1 MKNFVEN
8 FYFSLNR
15 ISSYRGGIGMSG
27 TISVWEEH
35 LFWLEILQDHAI
47 FVRDHL
53 SVTER
58 NEISIAEGVSQSFQ
72 ALLSNLKQLNPT
84 LSYTSSEMTDFA
96 KRSYTVSYEYYRFEG
111 HLQNLRIKN
120 EINLNL
126 SPTYLNGTLSENQE
140 YLRLLSYL
148 VHGQQPVPQRLDQL
162 LDLWLEDQLGHI
174 ILLRNLVDPI
184 ELSVDRQTNLYAEK
198 FQMFILQNHHVKGF
212 LRFTEQGF
220 PRQRE
225 LALEVGRTVIEMNQF
240 IRSVVE
246 KYKGNRLLNKTTLR
260 FLEHHFPETCYFIKK
275 LAEFAQELQSE
286 SVQCSLRKPSFE

>member
-1 MKNFVEN
+1 MAA
-8 FYFSLNR
+8 
-15 ISSYRGGIGMSG
+15 

-35 LFWLEILQDHAI
+35 LFWTEILYDHAI

-53 SVTER
+53 SVEHEQ
-58 NEISIAEGVSQSFQ
+58 EISIAKRFIQSFANLETNLGKMDP
-72 ALLSNLKQLNPT
+72 ALD
-84 LSYTSSEMTDFA
+84 YRSSELISFA
-96 KRSYTVSYEYYRFEG
+96 KQAYPVAYEYYRFEG

-126 SPTYLNGTLSENQE
+126 SPTYLNGTLNENQE
-140 YLRLLSYL
+140 YLRLLSFY
-148 VHGQQPVPQRLDQL
+148 VNGQEPVSLRLDQL

-174 ILLRNLVDPI
+174 ILLRSITDPI
-184 ELSVDRQTNLYAEK
+184 ELAVDRQTDLYAQR

-225 LALEVGRTVIEMNQF
+225 LALEVGKTVIEMNGY

-246 KYKGNRLLNKTTLR
+246 KYRGDRFLNKTTLR
-260 FLEHHFPETCYFIKK
+260 FLEHHFPETCYFVKK
-275 LAEFAQELQSE
+275 LAEFAPELQAE
-286 SVQCSLRKPSFE
+286 STTCSLRKPSFS

>member
-1 MKNFVEN
+1 
-8 FYFSLNR
+8 
-15 ISSYRGGIGMSG
+15 MSG
-27 TISVWEEH
+27 IISLWEEH

-53 SVTER
+53 SVIER
-58 NEISIAEGVSQSFQ
+58 KEISIAEGFNQSFQ
-72 ALLSNLKQLNPT
+72 GLLNNLKQMNPT
-84 LSYTSSEMTDFA
+84 LSYTSSDMTAFA
-96 KRSYTVSYEYYRFEG
+96 KQAYAVSYEYYRFEG
-111 HLQNLRIKN
+111 QMQNLRIKN

-126 SPTYLNGTLSENQE
+126 SPTYLNGTLNENQE

-148 VHGQQPVPQRLDQL
+148 VNGQQPVRQRLDHL

-174 ILLRNLVDPI
+174 ILLRNLIDPI
-184 ELSVDRQTNLYAEK
+184 ELSVERQSDLYAQR

-220 PRQRE
+220 PRQTE
-225 LALEVGRTVIEMNQF
+225 LALEVGKTVIEMNQY

-246 KYKGNRLLNKTTLR
+246 KYKGNRILNKTTLR

-275 LAEFAQELQSE
+275 LAEFAPELQTE
-286 SVQCSLRKPSFE
+286 SMQCSLRKPSFE

>member
-1 MKNFVEN
+1 MTT
-8 FYFSLNR
+8 
-15 ISSYRGGIGMSG
+15 

-53 SVTER
+53 SPEAKNQIT
-58 NEISIAEGVSQSFQ
+58 IAEGFISSFGILLNNLRKINP
-72 ALLSNLKQLNPT
+72 ALTFSA
-84 LSYTSSEMTDFA
+84 SELISFA
-96 KRSYTVSYEYYRFEG
+96 KQAYSVSYEYYRYEG

-120 EINLNL
+120 QINFNL

-140 YLRLLSYL
+140 YLRLLSYYSN
-148 VHGQQPVPQRLDQL
+148 GQDAVPQRLDQL

-184 ELSVDRQTNLYAEK
+184 ELAVDRQTDLYSQR
-198 FQMFILQNHHVKGF
+198 FQMFILQNHHIKGF

-220 PRQRE
+220 PRQKE
-225 LALEVGRTVIEMNQF
+225 LALEVGRTVIEMNKY
-240 IRSVVE
+240 ISSIVE
-246 KYKGNRLLNKTTLR
+246 KYKGNKLLNKTTLR

-275 LAEFAQELQSE
+275 LAEFAPELLSE
-286 SVQCSLRKPSFE
+286 STHCSLRKPSFR

>member
-1 MKNFVEN
+1 
-8 FYFSLNR
+8 
-15 ISSYRGGIGMSG
+15 MSD

-58 NEISIAEGVSQSFQ
+58 NEISIAEGFNQSFQ
-72 ALLSNLKQLNPT
+72 RLLSQLSQLNPT
-84 LSYTSSEMTDFA
+84 LNYASNEMTAFA
-96 KRSYTVSYEYYRFEG
+96 KQAYTTSYEYYRFEG
-111 HLQNLRIKN
+111 NLQNLRIKN

-126 SPTYLNGTLSENQE
+126 SPTYLNGTLNENQE

-148 VHGQQPVPQRLDQL
+148 VKGLKPVPQRLDQL

-184 ELSVDRQTNLYAEK
+184 EWSVERQTELFAQR
-198 FQMFILQNHHVKGF
+198 FQMFILQNHHIKGF

-220 PRQRE
+220 PRQSE
-225 LALEVGRTVIEMNQF
+225 LALEVGRTVMDMNQY

-246 KYKGNRLLNKTTLR
+246 KYKGNRILNKTTLR

-275 LAEFAQELQSE
+275 LAEFAPELQAE
-286 SVQCSLRKPSFE
+286 SIQCSLRKPSFE

>member
-1 MKNFVEN
+1 
-8 FYFSLNR
+8 
-15 ISSYRGGIGMSG
+15 MSN

-53 SVTER
+53 AMTEK
-58 NEISIAEGVSQSFQ
+58 NEIAIAEGFNHNFQ
-72 ALLSNLKQLNPT
+72 ALLGNLKQLNQA
-84 LSYTSSEMTDFA
+84 LSYTSNEMVEFSKKA
-96 KRSYTVSYEYYRFEG
+96 YTASYEYYRFEG

-148 VHGQQPVPQRLDQL
+148 ANGQQPVPQRLDQL

-184 ELSVDRQTNLYAEK
+184 ELAVDRQANLYAHR

-220 PRQRE
+220 PRQKE
-225 LALEVGRTVIEMNQF
+225 LALEVGRTVIEMNQY

-246 KYKGNRLLNKTTLR
+246 KYKGDRILNKSTLR
-260 FLEHHFPETCYFIKK
+260 FLEHHFPETCYFIIK
-275 LAEFAQELQSE
+275 LAEFAPELQTE
-286 SVQCSLRKPSFE
+286 SVKCSLRKPSFG

>member
-1 MKNFVEN
+1 MAA
-8 FYFSLNR
+8 
-15 ISSYRGGIGMSG
+15 

-35 LFWLEILQDHAI
+35 LFWTEILYDHAI

-53 SVTER
+53 SVEQVQ
-58 NEISIAEGVSQSFQ
+58 EVSIAKRFIQSFANLETSLGKINP
-72 ALLSNLKQLNPT
+72 ALD
-84 LSYTSSEMTDFA
+84 YRSSELISFA
-96 KRSYTVSYEYYRFEG
+96 KQAYPVAYEYYRFEG

-126 SPTYLNGTLSENQE
+126 SPTYLNGTLNENQE
-140 YLRLLSYL
+140 YLRLLSFY
-148 VHGQQPVPQRLDQL
+148 VNGQEPVSLRLDQL

-174 ILLRNLVDPI
+174 ILLRNVTDPI
-184 ELSVDRQTNLYAEK
+184 ELAVDRQTDLYAQR

-225 LALEVGRTVIEMNQF
+225 LALEVGKTVIEMNGY

-246 KYKGNRLLNKTTLR
+246 KYQGDRILNKTTLR
-260 FLEHHFPETCYFIKK
+260 FLEHHFPETCYFVKK
-275 LAEFAQELQSE
+275 LAEFAPELQAE
-286 SVQCSLRKPSFE
+286 STNCSLRKPSFN